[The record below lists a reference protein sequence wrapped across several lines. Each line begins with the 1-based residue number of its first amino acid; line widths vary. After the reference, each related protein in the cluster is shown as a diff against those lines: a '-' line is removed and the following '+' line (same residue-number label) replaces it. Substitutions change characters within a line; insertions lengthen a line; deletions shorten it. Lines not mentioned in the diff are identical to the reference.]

1 MVWWRSFDAGYEVPT
16 MTKLLLS
23 ILLAIA
29 LVGVLLT
36 SHYKL
41 AEHAYQVGYQKG
53 LDDAPEL
60 TDKQFKEILMNNQD
74 LLNKTCY
81 IWWFKMEHSERKLK
95 KG

>member
-1 MVWWRSFDAGYEVPT
+1 
-16 MTKLLLS
+16 MTRLLLS
-23 ILLAIA
+23 TSLAII
-29 LVGVLLT
+29 LIGTLLT
-36 SHYKL
+36 THYKL

-81 IWWFKMEHSERKLK
+81 VWWFKMGHLERKLK